1 MKKSIHEKNNI
12 LVRDL
17 CKQFDEFLLDHVSF
31 QVPKGRIVGFIGE
44 NGAGKSTTIN
54 LILDELIKDNG
65 QIQILGREHTSSSV
79 KEDIGVVFDECN
91 FHDVFNVSDIEKI
104 LSGVYKSWDSS
115 LYRQYLKK
123 FKIPERKQIGSFSKG
138 MKMKLSIICA
148 MAHKPKLLILDE
160 ATTGLDPVVR
170 DEMLDLF
177 LEFIQDEECSIFF
190 SSHITS
196 DIQKIADYVILI
208 HQGKIIFEEQK
219 DDLVY
224 HFGIVKCGR
233 EKFASIS
240 PNDYIIHRI
249 TNVSV
254 ECLVRDKEAIKRKY
268 KDIVVDNATLE
279 DIMLFYIKG
288 GAV

>member
-1 MKKSIHEKNNI
+1 MEKNNI

-17 CKQFDEFLLDHVSF
+17 CKQFDRFLLDHVSF

-54 LILDELIKDNG
+54 LILDELKRDDG
-65 QIQILGREHTSSSV
+65 QIQIFGKENTISAV

-104 LSGVYKSWDSS
+104 LSGVYKSWDSN

-240 PNDYIIHRI
+240 PDDYIIHRI

-254 ECLVRDKEAIKRKY
+254 ECLVRDKEAIRRKY

-288 GAV
+288 GAA

>member
-1 MKKSIHEKNNI
+1 MAENNI
-12 LVRDL
+12 FVQNL
-17 CKQFDEFLLDHVSF
+17 CKHFDGFSLDHVSF
-31 QVPKGRIVGFIGE
+31 KVPKGRIVGFIGE

-54 LILDELIKDNG
+54 LILDELKRDDG
-65 QIQILGREHTSSSV
+65 QIRIFGKENSLTAV
-79 KEDIGVVFDECN
+79 KEDIGVVFDECC
-91 FHDVFNVSDIEKI
+91 FPEVFNTADIEKI
-104 LSGVYKSWDSS
+104 LSGVYKSWDGG
-115 LYRQYLKK
+115 LYRQYLQK
-123 FKIPERKQIGSFSKG
+123 FKIPEKKPINAFSKG

-148 MAHKPKLLILDE
+148 MAHRPKLLILDE

-170 DEMLDLF
+170 DEILDLF
-177 LEFIQDEECSIFF
+177 LEFIQDEDCSIFF

-219 DDLVY
+219 DDLIY
-224 HFGIVKCGR
+224 NFGIAKCGK

-240 PNDYIIHRI
+240 PEDYITHRY
-249 TNVSV
+249 TNVSA
-254 ECLVRDKEAIKRKY
+254 ECLVRDKEAVKRKY

-288 GAV
+288 GAA